1 MVQISEVKGNS
12 RENRTAA
19 HTHIKGLGLK
29 QDGTAEKQAAGFVGQ
44 STAREAAGVVVD
56 LIKAHKMAG
65 RGVLLAGGPGT
76 GKTALA
82 LAVSQELGTK
92 IPFCPIVGSEIY
104 STEVKKTEMLMENFR
119 RAIGLK
125 VRETKEVYEG
135 EVTELTPEEAEN
147 PLGGYGKTIS
157 TLLIGLKS
165 AKGQKKLRLDPSIY
179 EAIQKERV
187 SVGDVVYIEANTGA
201 CKRVGRSDAY
211 ATEFDLE
218 AEEYVPIPKGEVHKK
233 KEIVQDVTL
242 HDLDVAN
249 ARPQGGQDIMSM
261 MGQLMKPKMTEITDK
276 LRGEINKVVSK
287 YIDQGVAELVPGVLF
302 IDEAHMLDVECF
314 TYLNRALESPI
325 APIVILASNR
335 GMATLRGTDDI
346 VAAHGIPADFLTRM
360 LIIPTTP
367 YQADEIK
374 RIVRIRATTEGV
386 PITDAAL
393 DKIAEH
399 GVRISLRYCLQLLTP
414 ASHSPIPSLFILS
427 KANGRSQIDVQDVAE
442 CEDLFL
448 DSRRSASLL
457 SSESGKGYISYS
469 MELFFDMKYSSGRED
484 QSSVDKRSG
493 GLDSKALNPFHVI
506 TLGLTGHPEVW
517 IVKKRARCL
526 QNKTTAAN
534 HKNASLTRDNPRTA
548 NANGKCPSPR
558 LVFFPGCSPRVPVLN
573 PGSPSHPSVLL
584 RLSSETSPMPNALV
598 IVSDVHPQP
607 MSLQSVAFATAAS
620 FPAFYGSIFGLGDPK
635 LAYFLFSRSEGKKG
649 ICPFLGLY
657 SVSPSPTLY
666 ANGTPGRVLKK
677 RETDIDDAGT
687 GHHRA
692 NASSQRSPFPSSAT
706 TLGLR
711 SISFPAQSRRSTVVV
726 DAGRC
731 SSLSSRRHR
740 TNRPAYPD
748 VLSSP

>member
-44 STAREAAGVVVD
+44 TTAREAAGVVVD
-56 LIKAHKMAG
+56 LIRAHKMAG

-82 LAVSQELGTK
+82 LAISQELGTK

-135 EVTELTPEEAEN
+135 EAEN

-187 SVGDVVYIEANTGA
+187 SVGDVIYIEANTGA

-249 ARPQGGQDIMSM
+249 SRPQGGQDIMSM

-325 APIVILASNR
+325 SPIVVLASNR
-335 GMATLRGTDDI
+335 GMATIRGTDDI
-346 VAAHGIPADFLTRM
+346 VAAHGIPTDFLARL

-367 YQADEIK
+367 YQSDEIK

-414 ASHSPIPSLFILS
+414 ASILS
-427 KANGRSQIDVQDVAE
+427 KANGRSQIDIQDVAE

-457 SSESGKGYISYS
+457 SGESGKGYIS
-469 MELFFDMKYSSGRED
+469 
-484 QSSVDKRSG
+484 
-493 GLDSKALNPFHVI
+493 
-506 TLGLTGHPEVW
+506 
-517 IVKKRARCL
+517 
-526 QNKTTAAN
+526 
-534 HKNASLTRDNPRTA
+534 
-548 NANGKCPSPR
+548 
-558 LVFFPGCSPRVPVLN
+558 
-573 PGSPSHPSVLL
+573 
-584 RLSSETSPMPNALV
+584 
-598 IVSDVHPQP
+598 
-607 MSLQSVAFATAAS
+607 
-620 FPAFYGSIFGLGDPK
+620 
-635 LAYFLFSRSEGKKG
+635 
-649 ICPFLGLY
+649 
-657 SVSPSPTLY
+657 
-666 ANGTPGRVLKK
+666 
-677 RETDIDDAGT
+677 
-687 GHHRA
+687 
-692 NASSQRSPFPSSAT
+692 
-706 TLGLR
+706 
-711 SISFPAQSRRSTVVV
+711 
-726 DAGRC
+726 
-731 SSLSSRRHR
+731 
-740 TNRPAYPD
+740 
-748 VLSSP
+748 